1 MSKSF
6 RCIAPDIIGFGESDK
21 PKIDYSINGFAD
33 FIHKFLNVL
42 SIKKANVLGHSMGGT
57 IAIALSI
64 QSREIID
71 KLILVNPVIKGKD
84 AFSTRVRM
92 LSLPIVRSLTY
103 LLCKIRTVRRWI
115 AKDIMARMDDELIDD
130 IARGGYRPMVGGL
143 ISLQNIDFSRWLKE
157 AVVPILIV
165 TTDRDK
171 VVRNRQDYILRDGL
185 CNVTIRTI
193 SGAGHCVM
201 LEAPEKFNRIVE
213 EFLNG

>member
-1 MSKSF
+1 LSKSF

>member
-1 MSKSF
+1 
-6 RCIAPDIIGFGESDK
+6 
-21 PKIDYSINGFAD
+21 
-33 FIHKFLNVL
+33 
-42 SIKKANVLGHSMGGT
+42 
-57 IAIALSI
+57 
-64 QSREIID
+64 
-71 KLILVNPVIKGKD
+71 
-84 AFSTRVRM
+84 
-92 LSLPIVRSLTY
+92 
-103 LLCKIRTVRRWI
+103 
-115 AKDIMARMDDELIDD
+115 
-130 IARGGYRPMVGGL
+130 MVGGL

-213 EFLNG
+213 EFLN

>member
-1 MSKSF
+1 
-6 RCIAPDIIGFGESDK
+6 
-21 PKIDYSINGFAD
+21 
-33 FIHKFLNVL
+33 
-42 SIKKANVLGHSMGGT
+42 MGGT